1 MRKYKEVLRKEIADV
16 VCDICKKSCIKCFD
30 DVGFAEYATIEAR
43 WGYCSKKD
51 GEKFESEICE
61 DCFDKLIDFIESLKK
76 DVSTN

>member
-51 GEKFESEICE
+51 GEKI
-61 DCFDKLIDFIESLKK
+61 
-76 DVSTN
+76 